1 MQNKWKSEEVMQKDN
16 LLKQIQD
23 AEQKFKINNYKG
35 NSGHFCVVE
44 KYGDLPIL
52 LSAPHAVKQIRN
64 GEIKAHE
71 FYTGAIVECLARQ
84 IGCACITKQYLIE
97 DTIND
102 DPNTD
107 NECCAYKIAV
117 KQFIEEHKINL
128 FVDIHGLSS
137 KRDSIVDICID
148 KGKNVNNMTFVSEL
162 QKCMEKQFGANMC
175 SIDKYFQAFS
185 ENIMS
190 KWVHSTFDIS
200 AIELEINGA
209 YRWFEGDTQQQSLDL
224 FLCLEEWLKDV
235 SF

>member
-1 MQNKWKSEEVMQKDN
+1 MQNEDV
-16 LLKQIQD
+16 LLQIKR
-23 AEQKFKINNYKG
+23 AEQKFKENNYKG
-35 NSGHFCVVE
+35 NSNKSCLVE

-71 FYTGAIVECLARQ
+71 FYTGAIVECLAKQ

-97 DTIND
+97 NASND

-107 NECCAYKIAV
+107 NAYCSYKTAIN
-117 KQFIEEHKINL
+117 QFLQEHEIKL

-137 KRDSIVDICID
+137 KRESIVDICID
-148 KGKNVNNMTFVSEL
+148 KGKNVNDMTYVLTL
-162 QKCMEKQFGANMC
+162 QKYIENKFGANK
-175 SIDKYFQAFS
+175 SSVDKYFSAFS

-190 KWVHSTFDIS
+190 KWMHSNFNIS

-209 YRWFEGDTQQQSLDL
+209 YRWFEEDTEKQSLDL
-224 FLCLEEWLKDV
+224 FLCLKKWLI
-235 SF
+235 SLSLLN

>member
-1 MQNKWKSEEVMQKDN
+1 MQNEDI
-16 LLKQIQD
+16 LKQIKN
-23 AEQKFKINNYKG
+23 AEQKFKSNNYKG
-35 NSGHFCVVE
+35 NSVCSCTVE

-71 FYTGAIVECLARQ
+71 FYTGAIVECLAKQ

-97 DTIND
+97 NTIND

-107 NECCAYKIAV
+107 NAYCSYKTAIN
-117 KQFIEEHKINL
+117 QFLQENEIKL

-148 KGKNVNNMTFVSEL
+148 KGKNVNDMTYVFTL
-162 QKCMEKQFGANMC
+162 QKYIENEFGVNTS
-175 SIDKYFQAFS
+175 SIDKYFSAFS
-185 ENIMS
+185 DNIMS
-190 KWVHSTFDIS
+190 KWIHSNFNIS

-209 YRWFEGDTQQQSLDL
+209 YRWFEGDTEKQSLDL
-224 FLCLEEWLKDV
+224 FICLEKWLTGIF
-235 SF
+235 S

>member
-1 MQNKWKSEEVMQKDN
+1 MHDET
-16 LLKQIQD
+16 LLQQIQN

-35 NSGHFCVVE
+35 GSVCSCMVE

-71 FYTGAIVECLARQ
+71 FYTGAIVECLAKQ

-97 DTIND
+97 NTAND

-107 NECCAYKIAV
+107 NANCSYKTAI
-117 KQFIEEHKINL
+117 KQFLQKYNIKL

-137 KRDSIVDICID
+137 KRDSVVDICID
-148 KGKNVNNMTFVSEL
+148 KGKNINDMTYVLAL
-162 QKCMEKQFGANMC
+162 QKCIENKFGTDKS
-175 SIDKYFQAFS
+175 SIDKYFKASS

-190 KWVHSTFDIS
+190 KWVHRNFDIS

-209 YRWFEGDTQQQSLDL
+209 YRWFEGNTEKQSLDL
-224 FLCLEEWLKDV
+224 FFCLQNWLTGIFFD
-235 SF
+235 